1 MPPHAF
7 SKSPDSISFN
17 SGVQGEWSDV
27 IKLII
32 PSFSPRQS
40 LSLLSAFQIGGAHL
54 NRVSPSD
61 ICSDAKWR

>member
-1 MPPHAF
+1 MF
-7 SKSPDSISFN
+7 FN

-27 IKLII
+27 IKFII

-40 LSLLSAFQIGGAHL
+40 FSLLSAFQIGGAHL
-54 NRVSPSD
+54 KRVSPSD

>member
-1 MPPHAF
+1 MF
-7 SKSPDSISFN
+7 FN

-32 PSFSPRQS
+32 PFSNPRQRFS
-40 LSLLSAFQIGGAHL
+40 LFLASQMGGAHL